1 MELVTNSGCFIKLRI
16 IRLGC
21 KLGTNM
27 SDLIAEGLIL
37 VKSWTGHL
45 DAPVPELRM
54 IEKLIQELIQTKEIS
69 ERRADLLLKAEA
81 KIEKLSATEALIK
94 AEKPYHEWLKPLEE
108 IYFKKLMEIMNNNQ
122 SKTSEMAGL
131 NRGITRKKL
140 KQCNLIQ
147 KDESI

>member
-1 MELVTNSGCFIKLRI
+1 
-16 IRLGC
+16 
-21 KLGTNM
+21 M
-27 SDLIAEGLIL
+27 SNLIAEGLIL

-54 IEKLIQELIQTKEIS
+54 IEKLVQELGQIIETS
-69 ERRADLLLKAEA
+69 ERRADLLLKTEA

-94 AEKPYHEWLKPLEE
+94 TEKSYHEWLKPLEE
-108 IYFKKLMEIMNNNQ
+108 IYFKNLMSVMNNNQ

-131 NRGITRKKL
+131 NRGTTRKKL

-147 KDESI
+147 ENQVAL